1 MDPDDHFDLAT
12 LFAIP
17 EFDIRGI
24 VLDCGDRQL
33 KTPGSIPVKQMVHL
47 TGREV
52 PFAIGLGKPLTEPTD
67 DGGDQPEH
75 FQRAVALLLDMLR
88 QTPEKVTVFTTGSV
102 RDVAAAF
109 NREPELLRRKIARLY
124 INIGNPAPAESS
136 RKYEY
141 NVKLDRN
148 AYTCI
153 MRSGLPIYWCPCFDG
168 TIWERGRHGTYWKF
182 RQEQVLQSAPEPLQ
196 NWFVYALTKPPRV
209 DSIAFLSLPQQKE
222 TIANVWKMPRNMWC
236 TAPFFHAAGR
246 QVYKRSEEDYIALTP
261 VQAEEQGLADKVIDA
276 YSFVPM
282 RVTADKTQNGLIRV
296 NMQLRPAKSNG
307 FVFQGNA
314 ANYDQILTACLRNL
328 FVDFGR

>member
-1 MDPDDHFDLAT
+1 MGTRVTTLTVSLVLGLALGISAGEAPSRIPILYSTDLHHPHMDPDDHFDLAT

-33 KTPGSIPVKQMVHL
+33 KTPGNIPVKQMMHL

-153 MRSGLPIYWCPCFDG
+153 MRSGLPIY
-168 TIWERGRHGTYWKF
+168 
-182 RQEQVLQSAPEPLQ
+182 
-196 NWFVYALTKPPRV
+196 
-209 DSIAFLSLPQQKE
+209 
-222 TIANVWKMPRNMWC
+222 
-236 TAPFFHAAGR
+236 
-246 QVYKRSEEDYIALTP
+246 
-261 VQAEEQGLADKVIDA
+261 
-276 YSFVPM
+276 
-282 RVTADKTQNGLIRV
+282 
-296 NMQLRPAKSNG
+296 
-307 FVFQGNA
+307 
-314 ANYDQILTACLRNL
+314 
-328 FVDFGR
+328 